1 MTGRTLLLAW
11 SLAVASPAAIAG
23 LTTQDL
29 NTLTPDQLASV
40 LAGPGVT
47 VSDVQYTGAPF
58 SAGVF
63 AGGADAGGGT
73 ANIGIASGVILSSG
87 DIANVLGPNTS
98 GSTSTSTGFSGDPDL
113 SAIAGGDTLDAT
125 VLEFDFI
132 PSGDKVFFQYIF
144 ASEEYNE
151 FVGSQ
156 FNDVFGFFINGVNCG
171 TVGNPLVPVS
181 VNTINNGNPFGS
193 GGPNAVLYQNNDFA
207 SGAAINTEM
216 DGLTVV
222 LNCEAAVTP
231 NAVNRAKLAIADT
244 ADRVFDSNVFLRAG
258 SITTVPSVEAAPA
271 TPQVPVLCK
280 RSGCRLP
287 ITCKFAQS
295 SGGSCNNE
303 VAVFVAKS
311 AAKSSDAFLLK
322 APNRILFAT
331 GFANVPPGQ
340 TAPVTLKL
348 KPRGKKIVKAKKG
361 KRIKA
366 VMEIRNVAGT
376 TVEATNIRLKLK

>member
-1 MTGRTLLLAW
+1 MTGRNLLLVW
-11 SLAVASPAAIAG
+11 SLVVASPAFAA

-29 NTLTPDQLASV
+29 NTLTPDQLASI

-47 VSDVQYTGAPF
+47 VSNVQYTGAPL
-58 SAGVF
+58 SAGTF
-63 AGGADAGGGT
+63 AGGADAGSGT

-87 DIANVLGPNTS
+87 NIASVVGPNTS
-98 GSTSTSTGFSGDPDL
+98 GSISTSTGFSGDPDL
-113 SAIAGGDTLDAT
+113 SAIAGGDTLDAA
-125 VLEFDFI
+125 VLEFDFV

-151 FVGSQ
+151 FVNST

-193 GGPNAVLYQNNDFA
+193 GGPNAVLYQNNEI
-207 SGAAINTEM
+207 AAINTEM

-222 LNCEAAVTP
+222 LTCEAVVIP
-231 NAVNRAKLAIADT
+231 NAANHAKLAIADT
-244 ADRVFDSNVFLRAG
+244 ADDRLDSNVFLSGG
-258 SITTVPSVEAAPA
+258 SITTIRPVEAAPA
-271 TPQVPVLCK
+271 TPQVPVLCR

-295 SGGSCNNE
+295 SGGSCNNSIK
-303 VAVFVAKS
+303 VFVRRNVAR
-311 AAKSSDAFLLK
+311 SSDASLLK
-322 APNRILFAT
+322 APPRSILFAT
-331 GFANVPPGQ
+331 GVANVPPGQ

-366 VMEIRNVAGT
+366 VMEIQNVAGT
-376 TVEATNIRLKLK
+376 TVEATDIRLKLK

>member
-1 MTGRTLLLAW
+1 MTGRNLLLAM
-11 SLAVASPAAIAG
+11 SLVVASPAAAV

-47 VSDVQYTGAPF
+47 VSNVQYTGAPL
-58 SAGVF
+58 SAGTF
-63 AGGADAGGGT
+63 AGGADAVGGT
-73 ANIGIASGVILSSG
+73 TNIGIASGVILSSG
-87 DIANVLGPNTS
+87 DIVNVVGPNTS
-98 GSTSTSTGFSGDPDL
+98 EGTSTSTGFTGDPDL
-113 SAIAGGDTLDAT
+113 NAIAGGTTLDAT
-125 VLEFDFI
+125 VLEFDFV

-151 FVGSQ
+151 FVNST

-193 GGPNAVLYQNNDFA
+193 GGPNAVLYQNNDIA
-207 SGAAINTEM
+207 SGAAINTGM

-222 LNCEAAVTP
+222 LTCNAAVIP
-231 NAVNRAKLAIADT
+231 NAANHAKLAIADT
-244 ADRVFDSNVFLRAG
+244 ADDRLDSNVFLSGG
-258 SITTVPSVEAAPA
+258 SITTIPTVEARPA
-271 TPQVPVLCK
+271 TPEVPILCK
-280 RSGCRLP
+280 RGGCQLP

-295 SGGSCNNE
+295 SGGSCNNNIK
-303 VAVFVAKS
+303 VFVRRNVAR
-311 AAKSSDAFLLK
+311 SSDASLLK
-322 APNRILFAT
+322 APKRILFAT
-331 GFANVPPGQ
+331 GVANVPPGQ
-340 TAPVTLKL
+340 TLPVTLKL
-348 KPRGKKIVKAKKG
+348 KPRGKAILKAKKG

-366 VMEIRNVAGT
+366 VMEISNVAGT